1 MENILSETFIREQ
14 AELPFDTSFLQAF
27 EGREGQTKH
36 PVLLC
41 TVGRFSYPKAIDR
54 AVYICRQLVQQGIDV
69 CWYVVGYG
77 GDKPLIRKAIAET
90 GMEKHFVL
98 AGKQMNPYPYI
109 KACDIY
115 VQPSRYEGKAVT
127 VRKAQI
133 LGKPVVITR
142 FPTPKPT
149 GRRGGRHYH
158 PKQCGRSG

>member
-90 GMEKHFVL
+90 GMMRPKAPHTGNSRRVL
-98 AGKQMNPYPYI
+98 MSI
-109 KACDIY
+109 K
-115 VQPSRYEGKAVT
+115 E
-127 VRKAQI
+127 
-133 LGKPVVITR
+133 
-142 FPTPKPT
+142 
-149 GRRGGRHYH
+149 
-158 PKQCGRSG
+158 